1 MKKIAETY
9 AIINIADLPNI
20 DFSQVGETS
29 KNTIRKS
36 LDESQFVLKW
46 NATPSFIA
54 DLTVIPVQIL
64 THSEAV
70 ELMATEAWSEPI
82 EIE

>member
-9 AIINIADLPNI
+9 AIINIEDLENI

-29 KNTIRKS
+29 ENTIRKS

-46 NATPSFIA
+46 NSTPSFIA